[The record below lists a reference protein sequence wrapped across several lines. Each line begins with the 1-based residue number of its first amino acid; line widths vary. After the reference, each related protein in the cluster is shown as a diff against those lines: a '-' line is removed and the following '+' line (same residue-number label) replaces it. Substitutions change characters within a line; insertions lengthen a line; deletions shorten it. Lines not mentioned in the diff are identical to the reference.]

1 MTNSARSFW
10 FTGAEIRMCDCGTDA
25 WPPKPELE
33 VYTDGDRRYAHCTEC
48 HKTWDVD
55 TLKEVVNP

>member
-1 MTNSARSFW
+1 
-10 FTGAEIRMCDCGTDA
+10 MCDCGTDA